1 MSQNCVLTPVAFI
14 HTEFPA
20 KFGIPRQAGLAEE
33 LRGKI
38 VFEPAFRVDEALRA
52 NFPSLLRHEVY
63 CCGSPGMVNAVR
75 SASEQLGLAHEH
87 FFSDSFVPGPA
98 A

>member
-38 VFEPAFRVDEALRA
+38 VFEPA
-52 NFPSLLRHEVY
+52 
-63 CCGSPGMVNAVR
+63 
-75 SASEQLGLAHEH
+75 
-87 FFSDSFVPGPA
+87 
-98 A
+98 